1 MTSATGILAPVEVDQ
16 SRITI
21 GTPVRLA
28 LLAGDDAELA
38 AARWVA
44 LASCADV
51 VLSVRASDGRS
62 LLERAAALR
71 DARAD
76 AVLIAA
82 GSGGD
87 DLAEAVRL
95 AYAEAAR
102 PLVLVSAGD
111 RARERQA
118 AALAG
123 FDPQAMAPATSAY
136 GRDALVARLRALR
149 RPSGDA
155 YLRDESVEAAARA
168 LAVTTTRSVVLVD
181 VESEVTTLAY
191 SAADGT
197 AFAASAHVGVGA
209 NADRVVARAGLDRV
223 RRWIPRAIDG
233 PALLDRVFNR
243 ARWPQAVPGTP
254 LALALEMAIAREAIG
269 HVMAQLESTGVDLAP
284 LRAATTIVCSGAPAR
299 WPRPQQC
306 VMTVLD
312 ALAPTAVHAVVRDE
326 GDALVRAGARASRGN
341 ADVAAAVRPV
351 AIIAAMSPRRSFKVT
366 VADAT
371 GPVEARVSR
380 GALVLVPT
388 RGAVELRVNGTIEAT
403 ASELELG
410 VIIDAR
416 GRPLVLP
423 ARDAERLPA
432 LARWTTALSVLPPE
446 AVT

>member
-1 MTSATGILAPVEVDQ
+1 MAAPVDVDQ
-16 SRITI
+16 SAITV
-21 GTPVRLA
+21 GTVVRLA

-38 AARWVA
+38 VIRRVA
-44 LASCADV
+44 LASSADV
-51 VLSVRASDGRS
+51 VLAMRASDGRS
-62 LLERAAALR
+62 LIERAAALR
-71 DARAD
+71 DARPD

-87 DLAEAVRL
+87 DLAETVRL
-95 AYAEAAR
+95 AYAEGAH
-102 PLVLVSAGD
+102 PLLLVSAGD
-111 RARERQA
+111 RARDRQA

-123 FDPQAMAPATSAY
+123 LDPQAMAPASSAY

-168 LAVTTTRSVVLVD
+168 LAIATTRSVVLVD
-181 VESEVTTLAY
+181 VESDVTTIAY

-197 AFAASAHVGVGA
+197 SFSASAHVGVGA

-223 RRWIPRAIDG
+223 RRWIPRPIDG

-243 ARWPQAVPGTP
+243 ARWPQAVPGVP
-254 LALALEMAIAREAIG
+254 LALALEMALAREAIA
-269 HVMAQLESTGVDLAP
+269 HVMTQLESTGSDLAP

-306 VMTVLD
+306 VMVVLD
-312 ALAPTAVHAVVRDE
+312 ALAPTGVHAIVRDE

-341 ADVAAAVRPV
+341 ADVAGAVRPV
-351 AIIAAMSPRRSFKVT
+351 AIVAAMSPRRSLNVT

-371 GPVEARVSR
+371 GPVDTRVTR

-388 RGAVELRVNGTIEAT
+388 RGTVELRVNGTVEAT

-423 ARDAERLPA
+423 ARDAERLPT
-432 LARWTTALSVLPPE
+432 LARWLTALSVLPAE
-446 AVT
+446 AVS